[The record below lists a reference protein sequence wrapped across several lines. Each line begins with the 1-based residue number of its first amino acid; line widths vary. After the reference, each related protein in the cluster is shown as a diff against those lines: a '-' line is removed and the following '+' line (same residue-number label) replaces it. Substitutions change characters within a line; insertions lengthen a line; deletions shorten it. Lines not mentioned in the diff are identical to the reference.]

1 MIDTVVCDMNAETLA
16 RYAHSRCIEGL
27 TKECKDNAQENS
39 HSHVKDKKGGEEVV
53 CSNCVRGGVL
63 L

>member
-1 MIDTVVCDMNAETLA
+1 MNAETLA